1 MHKNEVIFYI
11 NLREFYNSLT
21 SPLKKKSVPLF
32 ISIYVRKVNLMNSL
46 KLSERNYG
54 KTHTHWLDT
63 FQ

>member
-46 KLSERNYG
+46 KLSDRKKLWED
-54 KTHTHWLDT
+54 THWLDT